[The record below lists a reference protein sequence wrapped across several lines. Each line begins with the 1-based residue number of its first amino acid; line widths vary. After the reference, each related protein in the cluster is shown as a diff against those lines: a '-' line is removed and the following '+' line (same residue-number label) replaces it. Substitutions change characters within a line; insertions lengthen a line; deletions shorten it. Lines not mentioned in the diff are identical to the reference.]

1 MIYALVDQWQQ
12 KAGVTQAC
20 HVLNVSRSGYYA
32 FKLRARSTA
41 ICVTSVHLKAAFAAS
56 DRSYGSR
63 RLVTALKENQIII
76 GRYKVRRLMREANIK
91 PVWKRKFIN
100 TTDSKHNLP
109 VAENILNRQFNP
121 TQPNQAW
128 TSDITYIRTRTGWLY
143 LAVVMDLYSRKIIG
157 WATSSTMLAELVCR
171 ALQMA
176 IWQRQPSA
184 GLILHSD
191 RGSQY
196 ASDEYQALLNQHGI
210 ICSMSR
216 KGNCWDNAV
225 MERFFLNLK
234 MERVWQRDYAN
245 QLEASKDITD
255 YIVGF
260 YNCVRLHST
269 LGNVPPIIYE
279 SKIAAKELIEVSE
292 IT

>member
-1 MIYALVDQWQQ
+1 MIYELVDQWQQ
-12 KAGVTQAC
+12 KATVSQAC
-20 HVLNVSRSGYYA
+20 RVLKVSRSGYYSA
-32 FKLRARSTA
+32 KLRSGSPV
-41 ICVTSVHLKAAFAAS
+41 ICAAVVHLKAEFAAS
-56 DRSYGSR
+56 GRSYGSR
-63 RLVTALKENQIII
+63 RLVTAMQARQIFI

-91 PVWKRKFIN
+91 PVWKRKFVN

-109 VAENILNRQFNP
+109 VAENILSRQFNP
-121 TQPNQAW
+121 SEPNQAW

-143 LAVVMDLYSRKIIG
+143 LAVVMELYSRKIIG
-157 WATSSTMLAELVCR
+157 WAMSPAMPADLVCR

-176 IWQRQPSA
+176 IGQRRPAA

-196 ASDEYQALLNQHGI
+196 ASHEYQYLLKQQGI
-210 ICSMSR
+210 TCSMSR

-225 MERFFLNLK
+225 MERFFLSLK

-245 QLEASKDITD
+245 QLEAIRDITE

-260 YNCVRLHST
+260 YNCVRLHSA
-269 LGNVPPIIYE
+269 LGNLPPMI
-279 SKIAAKELIEVSE
+279 
-292 IT
+292 

>member
-12 KAGVTQAC
+12 KASVTQAC
-20 HVLNVSRSGYYA
+20 NVLNVSRSGYYA
-32 FKLRARSTA
+32 FKLRSRSTA
-41 ICVTSVHLKAAFAAS
+41 ICATSVHLKAAFSAS

-63 RLVTALKENQIII
+63 RLVTELRARHIII

-121 TQPNQAW
+121 PQPNQAW

-176 IWQRQPSA
+176 IAQRQPSA

-196 ASDEYQALLNQHGI
+196 ASDEYQALLKLHSF